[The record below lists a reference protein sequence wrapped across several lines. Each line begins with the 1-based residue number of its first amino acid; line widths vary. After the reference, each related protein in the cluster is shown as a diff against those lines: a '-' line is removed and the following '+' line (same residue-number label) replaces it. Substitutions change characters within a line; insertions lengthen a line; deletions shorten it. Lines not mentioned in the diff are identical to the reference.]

1 MTYKALRVEE
11 IDGTFVSSIKD
22 LPLSKLDVNDILI
35 RIQYAALNYKDA
47 LSCSGNKG
55 VTKHYP
61 HTPGVDGA
69 GTIVRSNCEKFKVG
83 DKVIVTS
90 FDLGMNTDG
99 AFSQFVSVPKEWVIP
114 LPKTLSLKEAAAIG
128 TAGLTAAIGAHKL
141 LNNGQKKGNSILITG
156 PNGAVGSFCVKLFAY
171 LGFNVIAL
179 SSRAETKEF
188 LLSIGANEVIV
199 KSDFEM
205 HDKKPLLSPK
215 YDAAMDVVGGEL
227 LENILKQ
234 IKPEGS
240 VAICGLVG
248 SATLNTTVFPFILRG
263 VNLLG
268 INSAEITEDF
278 RYMLWEKLAN
288 EWKIDL
294 SAITHEHTLEEI
306 PFLVSQ
312 MLAGKSTG
320 RRIITL

>member
-1 MTYKALRVEE
+1 MTYKALQIEE
-11 IDGTFVSSIKD
+11 IEGKFVSSIKN
-22 LPLSKLDVNDILI
+22 LPLEVLDVNDVLI
-35 RIQYAALNYKDA
+35 RIHYAALNYKDA
-47 LSCSGNKG
+47 LSCIGNKG

-61 HTPGVDGA
+61 HTPGVDGS
-69 GTIVRSNCEKFKVG
+69 GVVVRSNCEHINIG
-83 DKVIVTS
+83 DEVIVTS
-90 FDLGMNTDG
+90 FDLGMNTNG
-99 AFSQFVSVPKEWVIP
+99 AFSEYISVPKEWVIP
-114 LPKTLSLKEAAAIG
+114 LPKTLSLKEAATIG

-156 PNGAVGSFCVKLFAY
+156 PNGAVGSFCVKLFANM
-171 LGFNVIAL
+171 GFKVIAL

-188 LLSIGANEVIV
+188 LLSIGASEVIV

-240 VAICGLVG
+240 VAICGLV
-248 SATLNTTVFPFILRG
+248 SSPTLNTTVFPFILRG

-278 RYMLWEKLAN
+278 RYFLWEKLAN

-294 SAITHEHTLEEI
+294 SAITHEHSLEEI
-306 PFLVSQ
+306 PWLVEQ

-320 RRIITL
+320 RAIIKL